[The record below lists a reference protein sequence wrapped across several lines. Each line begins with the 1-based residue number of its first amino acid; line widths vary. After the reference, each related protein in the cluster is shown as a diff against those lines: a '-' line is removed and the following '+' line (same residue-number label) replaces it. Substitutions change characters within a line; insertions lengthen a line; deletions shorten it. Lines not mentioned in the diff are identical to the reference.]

1 MATNSLIPS
10 QIAGVGFYVPETV
23 VTNDDL
29 SKLVDTSDEWIVTRT
44 GIKERRVVSGDETAV
59 TLGIKAAQMAL
70 KNAKMTAD
78 EVELIIAAASVPNM
92 MYPSCA
98 CEIQAALGATN
109 AAGYDITAACSGLMY
124 AMTMAKGLINSGMY
138 EKILIVATDANSK
151 FVDWSDRTTCILFGD
166 GAGAVVMKKSDDGI
180 EDIIAVDISADGTK
194 GKEIQMPISGKNC
207 PLAEPCEPRR
217 QIISMNGREV
227 YKFVMN
233 TMPFSIEKCIEK
245 SGLTVDDIDYFI
257 PHQANL
263 RIIEGLQSRL
273 NYSDEKVVKNIDKYG
288 NTSAASVPIALV
300 EAVKSGQ
307 VKLPSTAMLCA
318 FGAGMTW
325 GTIIVRLRKDII

>member
-1 MATNSLIPS
+1 MTTNSLIPS
-10 QIAGVGFYVPETV
+10 QIAGVGFYVPEHV

-59 TLGIKAAQMAL
+59 TLGIKAAEMAL
-70 KNAKMTAD
+70 ANAKMKPE

-98 CEIQAALGATN
+98 CEIQNAIGAVN
-109 AAGYDITAACSGLMY
+109 AAGYDLTAACSGLMY
-124 AMTMAKGLINSGMY
+124 AMTMAKGLINSGIY

-166 GAGAVVMKKSDDGI
+166 GAGAVVMKRSEDGV
-180 EDIIAVDISADGTK
+180 EDILAIDISADGAK

-207 PLAEPCEPRR
+207 PLVEPCEERK
-217 QIISMNGREV
+217 QIITMNGREV

-233 TMPFSIEKCIEK
+233 TMPSSIDKCIAK
-245 SGLTVDDIDYFI
+245 SGLKVEDIDYFI

-273 NYSDEKVVKNIDKYG
+273 EYSDDKVVKNIDKYG
-288 NTSAASVPIALV
+288 NTSAASIPIALV

-325 GTIIVRLRKDII
+325 GTIIVRLRENII